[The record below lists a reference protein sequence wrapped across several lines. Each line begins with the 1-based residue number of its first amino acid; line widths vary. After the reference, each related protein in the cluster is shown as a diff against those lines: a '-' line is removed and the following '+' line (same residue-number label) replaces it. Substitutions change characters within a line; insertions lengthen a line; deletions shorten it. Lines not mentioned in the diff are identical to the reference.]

1 MEVNRGLDLSRPD
14 EMTDAE
20 VTQFRKSYELS
31 HGSVLDAYDFWL
43 DHSPRVV
50 KSHRIQ
56 AYYSASD
63 EGRAV
68 PLHGTLGFL
77 HLYTVLGYDFGIEY
91 EARHARSL
99 GATKRSVLQIF
110 ELAFIHCGPRGIHR
124 ARLAVGDLLAS
135 WPDTGDDM
143 TASFPPGWSRDPQFL
158 PLSLDLTSDQLTPHE
173 EASIRDWYTRL
184 AGEVPKY
191 VDFLVPGRPG
201 LLKAYLDRLG
211 RAMRGP
217 LPRQILPFVQLQMD
231 VARGNPAG
239 IRENALLGR
248 GLGMTDDQ
256 LYEAAAWGMLYGG
269 PASLSLAYDALSDV
283 LPAHAA
289 AR

>member
-1 MEVNRGLDLSRPD
+1 MQVNRGLDLSRPE
-14 EMTDAE
+14 EMTDVE
-20 VTQFRKSYELS
+20 VAQFRKSYELS

-56 AYYSASD
+56 AYYSASE
-63 EGRAV
+63 EGRRV

-77 HLYTVLGYDFGIEY
+77 HLYTVMAYDFGIEY
-91 EARHARSL
+91 EVRHARSL
-99 GATKRSVLQIF
+99 GATKRAVLQIL

-124 ARLAVGDLLAS
+124 ARLAVGDLLAG
-135 WPDTGDDM
+135 WPDSDLDM
-143 TASFPPGWSRDPQFL
+143 AGSFPEGWSADPQFL
-158 PLSLDLTSDQLTPHE
+158 PLTLDLTTDALTPE
-173 EASIRDWYTRL
+173 EDAGIRGWYAEI
-184 AGEVPKY
+184 AGEVPRH
-191 VDFLVPGRPG
+191 VDFLAAARPG

-217 LPRQILPFVQLQMD
+217 LPRQIFPFVQLQMD

-239 IRENALLGR
+239 IRESALLGR

-256 LYEAAAWGMLYGG
+256 IYEAAAWGMLYGG
-269 PASLSLAYDALSDV
+269 PAALSLAYDALADV
-283 LPAHAA
+283 LPL
-289 AR
+289 RRTER

>member
-1 MEVNRGLDLSRPD
+1 MEVNRGLNLSTPD
-14 EMTDAE
+14 EMSDAE
-20 VTQFRKSYELS
+20 VAQFRKSYELS

-50 KSHRIQ
+50 KSHRTQ
-56 AYYSASD
+56 AYHSASD
-63 EGRAV
+63 EGRSV

-77 HLYTVLGYDFGIEY
+77 HLYTVMAYDFGIEY
-91 EARHARSL
+91 EVKHARSL
-99 GATKRSVLQIF
+99 GATKRAVLQIL

-124 ARLAVGDLLAS
+124 ARLAVGDLLS
-135 WPDTGDDM
+135 EWPDADTDM
-143 TASFPPGWSRDPQFL
+143 TASFPPGWSPDPHFL
-158 PLSLDLTSDQLTPHE
+158 PLTLDLNSDRLTPE
-173 EASIRDWYTRL
+173 EDTGIRRWYTDVT
-184 AGEVPKY
+184 GEVPGH
-191 VDFLVPGRPG
+191 VNFLAAGRPG

-217 LPRQILPFVQLQMD
+217 LPRQILPFVQLQME
-231 VARGNPAG
+231 VARGNAAG
-239 IRENALLGR
+239 MRESALLGR

-283 LPAHAA
+283 LPLGRAGH
-289 AR
+289 